1 MRKGK
6 DAELETNE
14 FDTYDIKAER
24 LINKMILLVQ
34 LNSTKEDV
42 GVDDIDELDPYSQR
56 HC

>member
-6 DAELETNE
+6 DAEPETNVI
-14 FDTYDIKAER
+14 DIYDIKAER

-34 LNSTKEDV
+34 LNSSKEDV

-56 HC
+56 HF